1 MYIEH
6 KFPFVK
12 PVEYFIES
20 NRTCMYVPILSSLQ
34 EMLRKTDVLENVQ
47 ETSPSQDG
55 RYAYFWDGTYCEE
68 NPLFSHDKLKFALI
82 LYIDDFEVSNPLG
95 TSRKIHKV
103 CAVYWT
109 LANIPSKFH
118 SAHHTTQLA
127 VLCNSNDLRHF
138 GFPRILEPL
147 LNDLKTFEVEGV
159 YIESL
164 GDSVRGS
171 VFAVVADNLAAHG
184 LAGFKESFNSSHVC
198 RFCLSSKTNM
208 QTTEVNT
215 GNCELRTRDNHDT
228 LVQALQ
234 MDGDHI
240 DYGVKSSCALSDC
253 LAYFHP
259 ITGFPPDILHDLLEV
274 IVPVEIALCLKVL
287 ISNKYFSLDDLN
299 KAIVSFPYEHSDKT
313 DRPHPIPKTFSV
325 RGTIG

>member
-1 MYIEH
+1 M
-6 KFPFVK
+6 K

-34 EMLRKTDVLENVQ
+34 EMLRKTDVLEKVQ

-55 RYAYFWDGTYCEE
+55 RYASFLDGTYCEE
-68 NPLFSHDKLKFALI
+68 NPLFSDDKLKFPLI
-82 LYIDDFEVSNPLG
+82 LYSNDFEVSNPLG

-103 CAVYWT
+103 CAVHWT
-109 LANIPSKFH
+109 LANVLSKFR
-118 SAHHTTQLA
+118 SALHTVQLA

-138 GFPRILEPL
+138 GYSRILEPL
-147 LNDLKTFEVEGV
+147 LNDLKTLEVEGV

-198 RFCLSSKTNM
+198 RFCKKTDM
-208 QTTEVNT
+208 QTTEVT
-215 GNCELRTRDNHDT
+215 TDNCELRTRDNHDT

-240 DYGVKSSCALSDC
+240 DYVVKSSCVLSDC
-253 LAYFHP
+253 LGYFHP
-259 ITGFPPDILHDLLEV
+259 ITGFPPDILHDLLEG

-287 ISNKYFSLDDLN
+287 ISKKYFSLVDLN
-299 KAIVSFPYEHSDKT
+299 KAIVSRLTVHIQFPK
-313 DRPHPIPKTFSV
+313 IFQF
-325 RGTIG
+325 GAL